1 MAVQN
6 LTNLTWVNVGRLE
19 TWLGYLFIVNGAMHK
34 VVIMSRGLGVKQR
47 AIMEALESKDYV
59 IPYQMVYVNERDYYE
74 LDSRERD
81 DVISKKYASEAEGFR
96 RACRT
101 LEQRGLIEKVKVET
115 PYKFTGR
122 GCAQSHITG
131 YKRC

>member
-1 MAVQN
+1 
-6 LTNLTWVNVGRLE
+6 
-19 TWLGYLFIVNGAMHK
+19 
-34 VVIMSRGLGVKQR
+34 MSRGLGVKQR

-59 IPYQMVYVNERDYYE
+59 TPYQMVYVNERDYYE

-81 DVISKKYASEAEGFR
+81 DAINKKYASEAEGFR

>member
-1 MAVQN
+1 MTN

-59 IPYQMVYVNERDYYE
+59 IPCQMVYVNERDYYE
-74 LDSRERD
+74 LDSRERND
-81 DVISKKYASEAEGFR
+81 AINKKYASEAEGFR